1 MLLYDKHMHNS
12 AGESEEKQLI
22 KKAINSGNR
31 NQMTPLH
38 AACLSGNTQM
48 VDLLIRNGADMFKA
62 KDVSTEPNCS
72 I

>member
-1 MLLYDKHMHNS
+1 M
-12 AGESEEKQLI
+12 I
-22 KKAINSGNR
+22 KKAINAGNR

-62 KDVSTEPNCS
+62 KDVS
-72 I
+72 ILAIIYLFLL